1 MTWDPHTS
9 TPFENLKAS
18 VVIVSDSLFSGENDI
33 TNDLSGPLAIDLLT
47 DAGIDHINLDYFPD
61 EVSAIQSKV
70 ESDLIDNVDFT
81 IFIGGT
87 GISPRDVTIE
97 AVSSKFFK
105 ELPGFGEEFRRKSIE
120 EIQGRGLL
128 SRAVAGTTGACIII
142 AIPGSPNAVKLGIE
156 ILLSFLGHGI
166 NLLKK

>member
-1 MTWDPHTS
+1 MTWGPHQDEL
-9 TPFENLKAS
+9 FGNLKAS

-33 TNDLSGPLAIDLLT
+33 TNDISGPLAIELLT

-61 EVSAIQSKV
+61 EVSALQSKV
-70 ESDLIDNVDFT
+70 ESDLIDNTDFS

-87 GISPRDVTIE
+87 GIAPRDVTIE
-97 AVSSKFFK
+97 AISSKFFK

-128 SRAVAGTTGACIII
+128 SRAVAGTVGECIVI
-142 AIPGSPNAVKLGIE
+142 AIPGSPNAVKLGIG

-166 NLLKK
+166 NLIKK